1 MYRIIY
7 NALFDSEKN
16 LKFSL
21 VKCDGL
27 EPRNWHHMF
36 TVSRLCHTMQST
48 SHQQTM
54 RNHPST
60 RRRSNSKQFSS
71 GQTLQW
77 LLQFLQMGLEIN
89 IISQPAFL
97 SHRFSARCFPW
108 SKKTKRCSRS
118 QTWICHSSMRPCGNP
133 SRISNPHSWYP
144 EPGFLWR
151 QGPENSY
158 QTCKKKPSLTKGI
171 SWHPGYTKKDDTA
184 PNRMDIEIKCKSSID
199 G

>member
-1 MYRIIY
+1 MWWIGTTELASYVHGEQT
-7 NALFDSEKN
+7 L
-16 LKFSL
+16 
-21 VKCDGL
+21 
-27 EPRNWHHMF
+27 PH
-36 TVSRLCHTMQST
+36 QST

-97 SHRFSARCFPW
+97 SHRFSACCFPW
-108 SKKTKRCSRS
+108 SKKTKRCWRS
-118 QTWICHSSMRPCGNP
+118 QTWICHSSMRPCGNL

-158 QTCKKKPSLTKGI
+158 QTCKKNLAWQREFLGI
-171 SWHPGYTKKDDTA
+171 LGIQKKRRYRSKQDGHR
-184 PNRMDIEIKCKSSID
+184 NINCKSSID